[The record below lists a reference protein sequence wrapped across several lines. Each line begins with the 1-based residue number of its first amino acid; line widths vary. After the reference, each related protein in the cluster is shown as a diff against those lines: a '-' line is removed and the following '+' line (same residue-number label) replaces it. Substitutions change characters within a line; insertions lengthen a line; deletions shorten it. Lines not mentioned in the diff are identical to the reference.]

1 MWNRRAAPGAE
12 WIKVRRPS
20 IYLSLSL
27 ANGVSTG
34 YERYVVDY
42 ILLTGREIPG
52 QQKRDMFIY
61 SFACF
66 LFCVVCICMDSCYA
80 TACLHVVLFVT
91 CVLWNKINEW
101 MKQYQTWQTATTT
114 SYKLLLVRGKKNTIR
129 YDTIRYDTIGEFNV
143 DWKAEYSALSSTRS
157 QKKKLKQ
164 PTPVPL

>member
-114 SYKLLLVRGKKNTIR
+114 SYKLLLVRGKKNTISL
-129 YDTIRYDTIGEFNV
+129 T
-143 DWKAEYSALSSTRS
+143 AQSSWR
-157 QKKKLKQ
+157 
-164 PTPVPL
+164 VPPPPPDVTFLYGYRFKMYCHSPKWGYVNPFT